1 MNGIIVVD
9 KPQDFTS
16 FDVVAKLRGICQTKK
31 IGHGGT
37 LDPMATGVLPVF
49 VGRAVK
55 AVDLQPRQDK
65 EYEAVLQFGLRTDTG
80 DITGQVLETGPSA
93 VEEMALNQAL
103 ASFLGTR
110 QQLPPLYSAV
120 KVAGKPL
127 YKYAREGKEVARKAR
142 EVTFFRLENRGPAG
156 PGQWRILVHCSKGT
170 YIRSLAEE
178 LGQALGCPATL
189 AALRRTAAGQFT
201 LQKAHSLASIQAARD
216 EGRLESLLLPVED
229 VFLELPALPVDAV
242 GEKRLLHGAALYGVR
257 GTPGLCRLQ
266 APGGFLGLGRLEAD
280 GSLKA
285 EKLFVERD
293 GSCS

>member
-9 KPQDFTS
+9 KPEGFTS

-49 VGRAVK
+49 IGRAAK
-55 AVDLQPRQDK
+55 AVDWQPRQDK
-65 EYEAVLQFGLRTDTG
+65 EYEAVLQFGLATDTG
-80 DITGQVLETGPSA
+80 DITGEVLRTGPRE
-93 VEEMALNQAL
+93 VEEAALNAAL
-103 ASFLGTR
+103 AGFLGTR
-110 QQLPPLYSAV
+110 QQMPPMYSAV

-142 EVTFFRLENRGPAG
+142 EVSFFRLENRGPAG
-156 PGQWRILVHCSKGT
+156 PGQWRLLVHCSKGT

-178 LGQALGCPATL
+178 LGEALGCPATL
-189 AALRRTAAGQFT
+189 AALRRTAAGVFG
-201 LQKAHSLASIQAARD
+201 LDGAHSLAEIQAARD
-216 EGRLESLLLPVED
+216 EGRLESLLLPVEN
-229 VFLELPALPVDAV
+229 VFLAWPAAELDAEA
-242 GEKRLLHGAALYGVR
+242 EKRLLNGAVVYGRR
-257 GTPGLCRLQ
+257 GEPGLCRLRAAQ
-266 APGGFLGLGRLEAD
+266 GFLGLGRLLED

-293 GSCS
+293 EPCR